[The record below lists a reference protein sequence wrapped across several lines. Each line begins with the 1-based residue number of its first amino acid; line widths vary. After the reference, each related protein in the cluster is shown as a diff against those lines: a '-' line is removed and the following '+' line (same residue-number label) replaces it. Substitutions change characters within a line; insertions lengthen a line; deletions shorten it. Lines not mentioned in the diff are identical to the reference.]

1 MRHANTNDLPA
12 ADDNVTYEQIFENHA
27 KALWAEAYR
36 LLKDSQEAKDIV
48 QDLII
53 EIWEKRSLSNVQTNV
68 RSYLFQSLRYKC
80 YRHMKTKDSEA
91 FKKNAWS
98 FCQDSATNAA
108 TNMEREELNRT
119 ISAAIKALPLQ
130 SSNIFKQVF
139 IEGKK
144 RKEVAL
150 DLGLSINTV
159 NVHIH
164 TACKKL
170 QEKLKKIL

>member
-12 ADDNVTYEQIFENHA
+12 ADDNVTYELIFENHA

-36 LLKDSQEAKDIV
+36 LLKDSQEAKDMV

-80 YRHMKTKDSEA
+80 YRYIKTKDSEEM
-91 FKKNAWS
+91 KKNAWS
-98 FCQDSATNAA
+98 FCQDISTKAESNI
-108 TNMEREELNRT
+108 EKDELKRS
-119 ISAAIKALPLQ
+119 ISAAIQTLPVQ
-130 SSNIFKQVF
+130 SSTVFTQVF
-139 IEGKK
+139 IEGRK

-150 DLGLSINTV
+150 DMGLSINTI

-170 QEKLKKIL
+170 QEKLKKNL